1 MPESKTVTREEFEEL
16 EDRVLIIEIRRETT
30 ERIITWLGPIIVG
43 LAAVA
48 IGAMTT

>member
-1 MPESKTVTREEFEEL
+1 MPGVSREEFEDL

-48 IGAMTT
+48 IGAMTS

>member
-1 MPESKTVTREEFEEL
+1 MPITREQFEDL

>member
-1 MPESKTVTREEFEEL
+1 MQEPQAVSRAEFDEL
-16 EDRVLIIEIRRETT
+16 EDRVLVIEIRRETT
-30 ERIITWLGPIIVG
+30 ERIITWLGPIVVG

>member
-1 MPESKTVTREEFEEL
+1 MPKTVTREEFEDL
-16 EDRVLIIEIRRETT
+16 EDRVLVIEIRRETT